1 MNALFTSKFLLL
13 VANWKTTYPDSDM
26 LNADA
31 CLKVMQEHYG
41 DLEKIRNRYA
51 MRLINPY
58 EAKQSQSTESTTQA
72 D

>member
-1 MNALFTSKFLLL
+1 
-13 VANWKTTYPDSDM
+13 M

-31 CLKVMQEHYG
+31 CLKVMQEHYA

-58 EAKQSQSTESTTQA
+58 EAKQLQSTESTTQA